1 MLRDFLK
8 VVQDARE
15 NNKTIILP
23 DESVLPSNI
32 GVDVNKI
39 KYVNQ
44 RKNNAIKYKRVY
56 ADADVNLLS
65 LCNNKY
71 KFSFKTLSKSN
82 DKGSYY
88 EIEYKNSVPKGYIR
102 LYFCLKPSDNI
113 NDCKNY
119 GVSRETW
126 EANKAKYITI
136 LSYKIKSGQEETQQS
151 VMEEVADFI
160 KKKMYRQAII
170 NVLNINN
177 EENNEQ

>member
-8 VVQDARE
+8 VVQDAIE

-23 DESVLPSNI
+23 DESVIPSNI
-32 GVDVNKI
+32 GININKVKHI
-39 KYVNQ
+39 NLATKDNT
-44 RKNNAIKYKRVY
+44 IKYKRIY
-56 ADADVNLLS
+56 ADVNLLS

-71 KFSFKTLSKSN
+71 KFSFKAPRKSD

-88 EIEYKNSVPKGYIR
+88 EIEYKNSIPKGYIR
-102 LYFCLKPSDNI
+102 IYFCLRPSDTLS
-113 NDCKNY
+113 DCKNY

-126 EANKAKYITI
+126 EASKSKYITL

-151 VMEEVADFI
+151 IMEEVADFI
-160 KKKMYRQAII
+160 KKKMYKLAII